1 MVRSLG
7 PRALPL
13 IVAVVMGAPALLAQ
27 APVGPRP
34 EALGPIRTPP
44 IQLARIE
51 PELLLDS
58 EGSFMPLRGTARGMS
73 VYGIVQDHLGV
84 LVPDAGTAQ
93 VRDII
98 TGEVIAEAKVNELAQ
113 FSFRGLEPGLY
124 TTELIGRG
132 GSIISSSQAFS
143 AAAGEVI
150 QLAQTVPTI
159 PLTGFGRFISSATS
173 SVVSSA
179 ASAGVLAV
187 AEDAPV
193 TPEG

>member
-1 MVRSLG
+1 
-7 PRALPL
+7 
-13 IVAVVMGAPALLAQ
+13 MGVPALFAQ

-44 IQLARIE
+44 MQLGRIE

-84 LVPDAGTAQ
+84 LVPDAGTVQ
-93 VRDII
+93 IRDII
-98 TGEVIAEAKVNELAQ
+98 TGEIIAEAQVNELAQ

-124 TTELIGRG
+124 TTELVGRS
-132 GSIISSSQAFS
+132 GSIIASSQAFS

-150 QLAQTVPTI
+150 QLSQTIPTV
-159 PLTGFGRFISSATS
+159 PLTGLGRFVSSATS

-179 ASAGVLAV
+179 ASSGVLAV
-187 AEDAPV
+187 AEGPS
-193 TPEG
+193 TTSEK